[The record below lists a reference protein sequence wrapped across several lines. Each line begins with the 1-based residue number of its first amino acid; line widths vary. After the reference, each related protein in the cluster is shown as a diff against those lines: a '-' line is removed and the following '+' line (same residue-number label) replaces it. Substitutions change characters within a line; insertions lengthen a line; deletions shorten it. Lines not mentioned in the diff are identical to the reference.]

1 MSYRTALIQIRV
13 TQKQKE
19 KLKEKAKQEE
29 KTLAEYIRKK
39 INL

>member
-1 MSYRTALIQIRV
+1 MSYKTALIQIRV

-19 KLKEKAKQEE
+19 KLQEKAKKEE

-39 INL
+39 CNL

>member
-13 TQKQKE
+13 TKKQKE
-19 KLKEKAKQEE
+19 NLQEKAKHGE

-39 INL
+39 LNL

>member
-1 MSYRTALIQIRV
+1 MSFRTELIQFRV
-13 TQKQKE
+13 TEKEKE

-39 INL
+39 CNL

>member
-1 MSYRTALIQIRV
+1 MSYKTAVIQIRV

-19 KLKEKAKQEE
+19 KLQEKSKQEE

-39 INL
+39 LNL